1 MTNRFGKTFKAT
13 NMKTPIIGIQKFMK
27 NKFSNNIQSD
37 SEKEMASNSML
48 RYLLKALVMCLCLI
62 GCLWQICL
70 ILKLYFSYPA
80 INLVNVENMNNLLL
94 PGITICNNNRF
105 VLHIN

>member
-1 MTNRFGKTFKAT
+1 MNNRFGNTFKAT
-13 NMKTPIIGIQKFMK
+13 NMKTPNIGLEKFMK

-37 SEKEMASNSML
+37 SEKQMSSNSML
-48 RYLLKALVMCLCLI
+48 SYLLKALVMCLCLI
-62 GCLWQICL
+62 GCFWQICL
-70 ILKLYFSYPA
+70 ILKLYYSYPA
-80 INLVNVENMNNLLL
+80 NVLVNVENMNNLRL